1 MILDLSFIFINAF
14 ILLIWFKTDAF
25 FEYVVNIPILNRLLK
40 IDRYKEFK
48 IKYSDVRYPIFL
60 NIEYN
65 SFFTRLISCPIC
77 LNTWLTILSLI
88 FIKTYS
94 VIFLIFFGSLI
105 LYYISVILM
114 KNHDREEH

>member
-1 MILDLSFIFINAF
+1 MIQDLLFIFVNAF
-14 ILLIWFKTDAF
+14 ILLIWFKTDAL
-25 FEYVVNIPILNRLLK
+25 FEYTVNIPLLNKLLK
-40 IDRYKEFK
+40 IDKYKDFK
-48 IKYSDVRYPIFL
+48 FKYPDVKYPVFL

-77 LNTWLTILSLI
+77 LNTWLTILSLF

-94 VIFLIFFGSLI
+94 IIFLIFFASLI

-114 KNHDREEH
+114 RYHDREEG